1 MIGDFGY
8 SSNNS
13 TSSFIEGDGAIL
25 DPNRAHDQSASFSDI
40 NASKAN
46 FDAIYTMDD
55 PRAYFSVLGALD
67 YMIPDVAE
75 PVVRQILAAK
85 TQIDEAEP
93 VVLDVGCSYGINAAV
108 HRFPLNFDT
117 LRRRYARREMAAL
130 SSEEMT
136 RLDRNFFAAWPDTGL
151 ARFIGLDVSGPAV
164 HYAKTVGLLDDGI
177 VADLE
182 TNALT
187 SEQAKIVSRANVLLA
202 TGCVGYVTEKTYCKL
217 LDAMGQTPWVISF
230 VLRMFP
236 YDRLA
241 SVFAERGLVTERLQ
255 GATFVQRRFRDT
267 EEFESTI
274 ATLEERGID
283 TTGFESEGLFQA
295 DLFLSRPEADAQ
307 AAPLEELVTV
317 TSGRHKTVGPRYVQV
332 KTDDG
337 TQITMEP

>member
-1 MIGDFGY
+1 MN
-8 SSNNS
+8 SN
-13 TSSFIEGDGAIL
+13 
-25 DPNRAHDQSASFSDI
+25 FSHI

-46 FDAIYTMDD
+46 FDEIYAMDD

-67 YMIPDVAE
+67 YMIPDIAE
-75 PVVRQILAAK
+75 PVLRQILAAK
-85 TQIDEAEP
+85 AQADGAEP

-130 SSEEMT
+130 SSAEMT

-151 ARFIGLDVSGPAV
+151 ARFIGLDVSEPAV
-164 HYAKTVGLLDDGI
+164 RYARAVGLLDDGI

-182 TNALT
+182 TGSL
-187 SEQAKIVSRANVLLA
+187 SPEQTRIVRRANVLLA
-202 TGCVGYVTEKTYCKL
+202 TGCVGYVTDKTYRKL
-217 LDAMGQTPWVISF
+217 LGVIGQEPWIISF

-236 YDRLA
+236 YEPLA
-241 SVFAERGLVTERLQ
+241 RTFAERGLVTEKLQ

-274 ATLEERGID
+274 TTLEERGID
-283 TTGFESEGLFQA
+283 TSGFESEGLFQA
-295 DLFLSRPEADAQ
+295 DLFLSRPEADAR
-307 AAPLEELVTV
+307 AIPLEELVTV
-317 TSGRHKTVGPRYVQV
+317 TSGRHKTVGPRYVHV

-337 TQITMEP
+337 TQIALEP